1 MEPNRCKN
9 SLDKTMGSKLACVE
23 LEARKV
29 VILPENRDCEGCDPQ
44 VESSDDPGRFQA
56 MLTIN

>member
-9 SLDKTMGSKLACVE
+9 SLDKTMGSKLTCVE

-44 VESSDDPGRFQA
+44 VESSDDPRRF
-56 MLTIN
+56 